1 MFLGCDWLFPTQI
14 MPNNIAKFAI
24 TAKPEITFK
33 YCPEQ
38 NLPIKFHLCLTKM
51 KFDQKIF
58 KFCLDIFFE
67 FILTPASI
75 G

>member
-38 NLPIKFHLCLTKM
+38 NLPIKFHYV
-51 KFDQKIF
+51 
-58 KFCLDIFFE
+58 
-67 FILTPASI
+67 
-75 G
+75 